1 MRIIS
6 LLQLVGAAIAL
17 PTETPGAAP
26 ADNFTAPDVAAI
38 MAVPQDSFKSYHTGG
53 LVRQSFKPEASMFKR
68 ADWNCSTSPT
78 LTCGDNDNG
87 GKGIFITNTD
97 NDWRGFYA
105 FHNNCDKIPYKY
117 IWIAAGAT
125 KFLSF
130 PDGWEGR
137 IQRGIDS
144 FMLNG
149 QAHWLGTWYE
159 FSWDAQGWGWSDVSL
174 IRGCDGP
181 VLINAQ
187 DGSGGWKGFTKD
199 ILSNAPSN
207 AFDTKD
213 DGQRVLAATEFI
225 GGAINTPP
233 RDWELQQVG
242 AELVYVDDDHG
253 GGAVIASTNGR
264 FGTTWPAGRP

>member
-1 MRIIS
+1 MRVIS
-6 LLQLVGAAIAL
+6 LVPFIGAAIAL
-17 PTETPGAAP
+17 PTEAPGASP
-26 ADNFTAPDVAAI
+26 ANNITAPDVNAI
-38 MAVPQDSFKSYHTGG
+38 KAVPQNHFKSYQTGG
-53 LVRQSFKPEASMFKR
+53 LVRQSLKPEGSKSKR
-68 ADWNCSTSPT
+68 DWVCSTSPT
-78 LTCGDNDNG
+78 LTWGDGDNG

-105 FHNNCDKIPYKY
+105 FHNNCDTIPYKY
-117 IWIAAGAT
+117 IWVAAGAT
-125 KFLSF
+125 QFVSF

-137 IQRGIDS
+137 IQRGVDAT
-144 FMLNG
+144 MLNG
-149 QAHWLGTWYE
+149 QAHWLGTWFE
-159 FSWDAQGWGWSDVSL
+159 FSWDANGWGWSDVSL

-181 VLINAQ
+181 VLVSSQ
-187 DGSGGWKGFTKD
+187 DGSGAWKGFTQD

-207 AFDTKD
+207 ALDTKD

-242 AELVYVDDDHG
+242 SQYVYVDDSHG
-253 GGAVIASTNGR
+253 SPVIAATNGR